1 MSGNHDETKQAG
13 NGNNLQ
19 LLINMAPYLQQVL
32 GDDSVLTI
40 ADREKYLYVA
50 QGKKLQL
57 PIKDGDYI
65 KEGSIADTSLKA
77 GGKVLKRIPVE
88 VLGTPYIGLGIPVTG
103 ADGQIS
109 GCIAIGK
116 PIGAQDRVSNMAEE
130 LSNSIDHISN
140 VSGNLMSAS
149 EELAATAQELAE
161 NTSGIEKDIKEMDN
175 VIALI
180 KEVSDQTHLLGLNAA
195 IEAARAGEHG
205 RGFNVVAGEIRK
217 LAARTQNSVK
227 EISDKLITIQD
238 TILSFATQTHQISA
252 VSQQQAAST
261 EEISA
266 SMEKIQAMSEEMA
279 QVAEELFEA

>member
-1 MSGNHDETKQAG
+1 MSENYGETKQVEKCS
-13 NGNNLQ
+13 NLQ
-19 LLINMAPYLQQVL
+19 LLIEMAPYLQQVL
-32 GDDSVLTI
+32 GDNSLLTI
-40 ADREKYLYVA
+40 ADREKYLYVV

-57 PIKDGDYI
+57 PIKDGDFI

-77 GGKVLKRIPVE
+77 GEKVIKRIPAE
-88 VLGTPYIGLGIPVTG
+88 VLGTPYIGLGIPVIG
-103 ADGQIS
+103 DDGQIT

-116 PIGAQDRVSNMAEE
+116 PIIVQDKLSGMAED
-130 LSNSIDHISN
+130 LSNSIDNISS
-140 VSGNLMSAS
+140 VSSNLMSAS

-161 NTSGIEKDIKEMDN
+161 NTTGIEKDIKEMDN

-227 EISDKLITIQD
+227 EISDKLVHIQA
-238 TILSFATQTHQISA
+238 TILGFATQTHQISA

-261 EEISA
+261 EEITA
-266 SMEKIQAMSEEMA
+266 SMEKIQAMSEKMA
-279 QVAEELFEA
+279 QVAEELFEV